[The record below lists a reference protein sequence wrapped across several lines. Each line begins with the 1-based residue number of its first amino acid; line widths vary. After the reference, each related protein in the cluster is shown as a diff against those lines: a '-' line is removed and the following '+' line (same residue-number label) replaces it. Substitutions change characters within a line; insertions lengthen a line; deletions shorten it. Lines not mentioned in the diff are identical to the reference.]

1 MYVVYSVSLLSMIQS
16 LAFKLRTL
24 LSHYVSS
31 KQAPSMSSSKGSRE
45 TEKQVYSEI
54 LCGWQF
60 QAIQIVFGTLPLLGA
75 LIYFLFE
82 ASDRS
87 SEPIYNLKLGTD
99 DDAIDEAID
108 ETGRIIPLASIVNT
122 FLIVF
127 GISTCMAVY
136 MSVYVPFHRK
146 LIEDYLNGGE
156 RVTGDVYYKQ
166 KRICAP
172 KQNGFAVYP
181 HPSGKTYP
189 LSIRKNILVHER
201 YTRERV
207 IILLLPNQPFSGQSK
222 SDLTCELTRIQRNS
236 KKNAFLAVF
245 YWVWAVFTLASPVYV
260 LFAMGDL
267 VKDSDY
273 YINDF
278 AEDSTRAWT
287 VYAFCAGLIPV
298 FACLVTGVI
307 WKAHHYRFVRGDAK
321 FLAEGES
328 RTGAKWYE
336 DNSDDEEVAYKPPST
351 VEGSD
356 SLKKQKT
363 STNAQ

>member
-1 MYVVYSVSLLSMIQS
+1 M
-16 LAFKLRTL
+16 
-24 LSHYVSS
+24 
-31 KQAPSMSSSKGSRE
+31 
-45 TEKQVYSEI
+45 EKQVYSEI

-60 QAIQIVFGTLPLLGA
+60 QVIQIVLGTLPLLGA

-82 ASDRS
+82 ASERS
-87 SEPIYNLKLGTD
+87 SEPIYNLQLGTD
-99 DDAIDEAID
+99 DDAIEEAVD
-108 ETGRIIPLASIVNT
+108 ETGRIIPLSTIVNT
-122 FLIVF
+122 FLFVF
-127 GISTCMAVY
+127 AISTCMAVY

-166 KRICAP
+166 KGIRAP
-172 KQNGFAVYP
+172 KWNGFAVYP

-207 IILLLPNQPFSGQSK
+207 IILLLPDQPFSGQCK
-222 SDLTCELTRIQRNS
+222 SDLTCEMTRIERNS
-236 KKNAFLAVF
+236 KKNAFLTGF
-245 YWVWAVFTLASPVYV
+245 YWVWAVFTLASPLYV
-260 LFAMGDL
+260 LFVMDDL
-267 VKDSDY
+267 VKDADY

-278 AEDSTRAWT
+278 AEDNTRAWT
-287 VYAFCAGLIPV
+287 VFVFCAGLIPV
-298 FACLVTGVI
+298 FAFLVTGVI

-328 RTGAKWYE
+328 KTGANWY
-336 DNSDDEEVAYKPPST
+336 DDSSNDEEAAYKPPST
-351 VEGSD
+351 PRGSD
-356 SLKKQKT
+356 SQKP